1 MSKKLFVGNLPFGMS
16 DDQFKGLFA
25 SYGELGETGVVRFK
39 DTGKSKGF
47 GFVTINDDAQAE
59 KAKTEM
65 NQKEVEGRKIFV
77 NDATPFNP
85 DKPRER
91 RFGGGGGRR
100 FGGDRGGFGGGRGGG
115 YGGGGGRR
123 FGGSGGGRRFGGSGG
138 GDGGGFG
145 GRRRS
150 DDSGSSG
157 SSESSENF

>member
-91 RFGGGGGRR
+91 RFGGGGGGYGGGSRGGGYGGGGRR
-100 FGGDRGGFGGGRGGG
+100 FGGDRGGFGGGR
-115 YGGGGGRR
+115 
-123 FGGSGGGRRFGGSGG
+123 GGGRRFGGSGG

-150 DDSGSSG
+150 EGSSG

>member
-1 MSKKLFVGNLPFGMS
+1 MS
-16 DDQFKGLFA
+16 DEQFKELFA
-25 SYGELGETGVVRFK
+25 SYGELGETGIVRFK

-47 GFVTINDDAQAE
+47 GFVTVNDDAMAE

-115 YGGGGGRR
+115 YGGGRR
-123 FGGSGGGRRFGGSGG
+123 FGNGGGRRFGG
-138 GDGGGFG
+138 DREGGFG
-145 GRRRS
+145 RRRREEGS
-150 DDSGSSG
+150 SSSG
-157 SSESSENF
+157 SSEGSEEF

>member
-16 DDQFKGLFA
+16 DEQFKELFA
-25 SYGELGETGVVRFK
+25 SYGELGETGIVRFK

-47 GFVTINDDAQAE
+47 GFVTVNDDAMAE

-100 FGGDRGGFGGGRGGG
+100 FGGDREGGFG
-115 YGGGGGRR
+115 
-123 FGGSGGGRRFGGSGG
+123 
-138 GDGGGFG
+138 
-145 GRRRS
+145 RRRREEGS
-150 DDSGSSG
+150 SSSG
-157 SSESSENF
+157 SSEGSEEF

>member
-25 SYGELGETGVVRFK
+25 SYGELGETGIVRFK

-85 DKPRER
+85 EKPRER
-91 RFGGGGGRR
+91 RFGGGGG
-100 FGGDRGGFGGGRGGG
+100 GYGGGRGGG
-115 YGGGGGRR
+115 YG
-123 FGGSGGGRRFGGSGG
+123 GGGRRFGGSGG

-150 DDSGSSG
+150 EGSSSSG